1 MGGSHHS
8 KIREWKVLCVFP
20 GLRGEHGVFQ
30 EQTQDSLQVD
40 QSQLGFPNH
49 KSQGISYAKF
59 FFSFVKDSNQFLK
72 YKEDIAHL
80 IKQVVENS

>member
-1 MGGSHHS
+1 MGGSHHG
-8 KIREWKVLCVFP
+8 KIREWKVSCVFQ
-20 GLRGEHGVFQ
+20 GHGGEHGLFQ
-30 EQTQDSLQVD
+30 EAAQDTLQVD